1 MKKFQTRKPRMERKR
16 TIFEANRKNI
26 RIINGHPF
34 KMRYKGSDFE
44 KVAEKTRKLG
54 IATRIIGD
62 QVFTETGRVSRSLS
76 KT

>member
-1 MKKFQTRKPRMERKR
+1 MERKH

-44 KVAEKTRKLG
+44 KVSEKTRKLG

-62 QVFTETGRVSRSLS
+62 QVFTETGRISKSVS

>member
-1 MKKFQTRKPRMERKR
+1 MKKFQTRKPRIERKH

-34 KMRYKGSDFE
+34 KMRYKGNDYE

-62 QVFTETGRVSRSLS
+62 QVFTETGRVPR
-76 KT
+76 

>member
-1 MKKFQTRKPRMERKR
+1 MKKFQTREPRIERKH

-34 KMRYKGSDFE
+34 KMRYKGSEFE
-44 KVAEKTRKLG
+44 KVAEKTKRLG

-62 QVFTETGRVSRSLS
+62 QVFTETGRVSR
-76 KT
+76 